1 MALQPEKRKVRALSL
16 AGIAQISNDISRK
29 FLDRSD
35 LSRLSRIDLHSPKDY
50 AQVLKALDDFFI
62 SDPNGKIKLVFV
74 EDKVIVKNIFIM
86 SSAMQE
92 LAQKYPEHLYVDIL
106 KNVSPGFN
114 LYSVSCEDENSEW
127 KICASCISQA
137 NNPDILRFIIVSVL
151 QSIPKMKAQI
161 KYITVHPGI
170 TDSLDMGTLLPNAT
184 IRLCYLLVLQILENK
199 LSELQCATQ
208 TQIKAVLHILLHTRS
223 LKVYNRCLNEF
234 KTVCPPEVY
243 QYYYETWHPSRKLWC
258 TKDNKRLKAEKAI
271 YSYVTSLHYT
281 LATEMGSSLS
291 LNNCLCVVFNE
302 NRELKSVPEYLPPVN
317 LLPVPEPPPAVLE
330 KAPEEITKTNGLE
343 DMEFS
348 SWEEFQSFLISWCE
362 EQKIIFVIRNS
373 VPLADEDMSQD
384 LIQSL
389 KYSTVNLGCSS
400 YTRKRCPATI
410 HLKLGP
416 DKDKLIIT
424 KADLNHSHDSE
435 IDLPS
440 RFTRKPALFVE
451 FPVGKPA
458 EVSDKFMDRNEL
470 TKLLRLHFPFGG
482 ESQILDELESL
493 FNADPSAKIKFIY
506 TEDKFIVKNIFLM
519 TSAMQG
525 LLQQFPE
532 TIYVDHIPALNQE
545 FDLYSLLCQDE
556 SFSWRVCA
564 HCIGTKEVSETLR
577 FLIQTVLQVNPNIG
591 AQVKHFTLSHEIRN
605 PLDTQALLPNA
616 LVRYCS
622 PFVFDSMHNSIS
634 FLSQMEQSQ
643 IKNLLVSLSQAPSTE
658 VYTEHLGD
666 LKAACPDEVF
676 QYYFD
681 TWHPHWKLWCEKDSR
696 TSDVDNSIFAY
707 VKLKHDELKA
717 HLGSLPS
724 LYQCLQAILTED
736 QEPVESSELNHVE
749 ELDKNT
755 PTLKSQNAMEEPS
768 AALEENIPP
777 PVDDTANE
785 EVAGDTDQPNGKEFQ
800 SWDDFCGYLE
810 KWSKEKFL
818 VRLSSAAVSDESE
831 GDKCVTPQVAQSLK
845 YSWVQLNCTWKECPA
860 FIELTLGPKKDKLII
875 TQSNPSHVHE
885 AEETAQPPP
894 AKKCKL
900 SSAVGLPAQVA
911 NNISRK
917 FLEPSDLKRLL
928 RFRSG
933 AFEDRTQV
941 LAELDSLFITDPE
954 AKVKLVFVEDK
965 LLVQKIFLMTSSM
978 REIASK
984 FPENIFIDLFTD
996 FSQSFDLYTIYCEE
1010 KGVGWKV
1017 CAYCIAKKGVP
1028 GTFDFLISSV
1038 VQINPTLSNQG
1049 KHLTV
1054 NPEIH
1059 EPISLETHLPHASL
1073 RYCMHLV
1080 LDILYRKISNLDN
1093 TVAAQIKNFLHI
1105 LSQTCSLKVYDRYLN
1120 DLKTICPPEIYQ
1132 YYYDT
1137 WHPRR
1142 KMWVKKDNR
1151 IEEGEKNIFELVS
1164 QKHEKLKQALG
1175 SYPSL
1180 HQCLCAV
1187 LGDGYK
1193 KTDNKSHL
1201 QELHSFCENEES
1213 PVISP
1218 ASNEQDGDHPMMEEE
1233 AEIIDCKPDSEM
1245 IDSEADPSK
1254 DNEEH
1259 MENPGTGLERTEFY
1273 SWEDFCSFLD
1283 GWCEE
1288 KKTMFAVRHSVFL
1301 QKSEIENFP
1310 HGPEVAKSLRYSRVI
1325 LGCRSCPRNKCTAMI
1340 ELKLSPHMDRLI
1352 VSERNLCHT
1361 HDWPIPTTHMTS
1373 QDQLQATQECQL
1385 AMITDDVSKK
1395 FLEHSDIK
1403 NLLPFYPDSLS
1414 DHHKVLG
1421 ELNAFLIAD
1430 PGAKI
1435 KLVFNEKGD
1444 VVKHVFIMTSCM
1456 QDLVQRFPDHMFVDC
1471 LPLIGGTFGLYTVF
1485 CEQED
1490 KRWTTCAYCIAQED
1504 TSDIFKFIL
1513 LSLVQSIAS
1522 LQMLLKLIT
1531 VSPGIQGCMNVE
1543 SILPN
1548 ALARY
1553 CKMMVMDIL
1562 FEQCSHL
1569 DFVLQAQI
1577 RSSIQM
1583 LAQTSSPN
1591 LYSQHLFELAAASP
1605 PAVFQCYYK
1614 NWHQCRKLW
1623 ASDSVAESP
1632 MYSCVKAKQREL
1644 TSKLKDPLSLCQC
1657 LKVVLDDAQLIH
1669 VTRETCSDEEA
1680 KIAEQSIKGR
1690 DSSSLPSSL
1699 VSSAVNTEG
1708 KDMDYDLVG
1717 KKFTSWNQFCKYFD
1731 DLCEKKKAC
1740 YKVSSAS
1747 YFENTDKR
1755 AEIYKFQ
1762 NVRLECRPLP
1772 DEMDKDTDTQ
1782 RKTDQLS
1789 CPASVFLQ
1797 FCKEDSCL
1805 VVTHAQTDHNH
1816 KTDFQKFTNFFNLCS
1831 LSSYMRFSTL
1841 ASNMAQKF
1849 ITPQD
1854 IKDLMYWKKILESS
1868 ILDLLQ
1874 SLRTLLSK
1882 DPLAKVR
1889 LRFTPE
1895 VMQIDYVF
1903 LMTSQMGSLI
1913 QKFPSV
1919 LFIARPLAF
1928 FDNYELYT
1936 AMCED
1941 NDNTSSIFAYFFTHK
1956 GNPAP
1961 FCKMVESIL
1970 QSIPELNINS
1980 ILLQAD
1986 ITKMNSVRD
1995 LVPSCSVHISPAY
2008 MLEVLHHHLKEHE
2021 PSNEEKVKGL
2031 LCNLIKYQNSS
2042 ELYSTYFTDLKQ
2054 SSSDHFLQYFLQNWN
2069 CCKED
2074 WCHGIKE
2081 EHFLECAAR
2090 QEEELKPIVIT
2101 KGSLGSS
2108 IQAIVKVLV
2117 DSDNNATV
2125 DDDDDDYDEGPVL
2138 MEISDANNEK
2148 LTIKSS
2154 DLNGMIFQSWNE
2166 FSEFFDSWCEEKKTL
2181 FKITSVLPLENVAED
2196 DLKHLRYQLVQFV
2209 CKGTGEWLQHRD
2221 KLSTTNSSCPVF
2233 LTVRHMEEKN
2243 CLEINHS
2250 QHLHNH
2256 TIDQEEFGAYFQYCR
2271 LSSWPRFA
2279 SLTSSVGNCFVT
2291 QQHLKDILNW
2301 SMFLENDTLDLL
2313 KELDFLFLEDPKV
2326 KLKLSFCS
2334 ETLALESVFI
2344 MVSHSKHLL
2353 EAFSSL
2359 LFLGQSLTLNE
2370 NFDLY
2375 TVLCEDDNSNG
2386 REVAYLITR
2395 KECAAPVV
2403 SLVVSLIQSIP
2414 QIKERL
2420 EGMVLQTDL
2429 TQLDLIQ
2436 DLLPS
2441 CCVRMSQ
2448 THALDTLCYQMRMED
2463 PATQEELKQ
2472 IIYNLVHSQTSSLY
2486 NIYFKELERAATKG
2500 FFQYFLNTWHIR
2512 KEDWVES
2519 WGHRMKDGNF
2529 IEFTA
2534 WHTNELRS
2542 MLSFPSSLA
2551 SCIAV
2556 LLKMIRSS
2564 GEYTSQNYS
2573 PPDIDNKESEN
2584 VYSSKVSVDHNP
2596 WPVVSTLGSTD
2607 CVTDEMSESHMNG
2620 INNNLPQSYESS
2632 KLSASI
2638 LEEISHSILRDEK
2651 PTSLNILE
2659 GKEFLSW
2666 MEFRTFFDRWC
2677 ERNMYLF
2684 KIRCYR
2690 PLCRADSTTGKI
2702 MAVLKYSFIHLVC
2715 KYSVVNQCSVRAS
2728 PGELPA
2734 PCQAN
2739 IIVEA
2744 GQHNNCLIVTH
2755 AELNHNHGIVEE
2767 EFERLFPR
2775 FMLRAKPFLFLEMT
2789 KAISKQFLLLKDL
2802 QDLVCQSCDEETS
2815 LRDLLDELTV
2825 IFCKDPKVKIKL
2837 LFYPDIAEVE
2847 GIFLMTATMKNLLQR
2862 FPSVLCI
2869 EKTMPINNDFY
2880 LYTAVCE
2887 DADQRGRACA
2897 YFITRKESQTPVR
2910 FMVVSLMQSISDFV
2924 KPMIKSM
2931 LLQAPF
2937 EEIEL
2942 VQGLLPKRE
2951 VIMSQAFALQL
2962 LHTRIEEEALSVQV
2976 SIKNIVGDL
2985 VHSNS
2990 AEIYKQNLKVLK
3002 AAANTAFLDYFL
3014 NHWHMNKK
3022 RWVACWGLPE
3032 PHRIRFDNHLRTNLQ
3047 SLESLSL
3054 STSLA
3059 CSVNELLK
3067 LQSLKALTCTLDEN
3081 KITDFYKKLCH
3092 PPVLK
3097 SLQEEIALTNYGHFD
3112 ISELDDGFVLND
3124 GTCSFL
3130 VDKSLLQC
3138 NCSIFKARQLPC
3150 RHIFTARVWTGETV
3164 LDNKLVQADT
3174 ADI

>member
-35 LSRLSRIDLHSPKDY
+35 LSRLSRIDMNSPKDY
-50 AQVLKALDDFFI
+50 AQVLKALDNFFV

-92 LAQKYPEHLYVDIL
+92 RAQKYPEHLYVDLL

-127 KICASCISQA
+127 KICASCISQS
-137 NNPDILRFIIVSVL
+137 NNPDILRFLIVSVL

-208 TQIKAVLHILLHTRS
+208 TQIKTVLHILLHTRS

-234 KTVCPPEVY
+234 KNVCPAEVY

-302 NRELKSVPEYLPPVN
+302 NRELKSVPESLPPVN
-317 LLPVPEPPPAVLE
+317 LLPVPEPPPAVPE
-330 KAPEEITKTNGLE
+330 KPTEEIAKTNGLE
-343 DMEFS
+343 DMTFS

-362 EQKIIFVIRNS
+362 EQKIIFVIRSS
-373 VPLADEDMSQD
+373 VPLTNEDMSQD

-416 DKDKLIIT
+416 DKDKLIIA
-424 KADLNHSHDSE
+424 KADLNHIHDSE

-440 RFTRKPALFVE
+440 RFTRKPSLFVE
-451 FPVGKPA
+451 FPIGKA
-458 EVSDKFMDRNEL
+458 ADISDKFMDRNEL

-482 ESQILDELESL
+482 ESQLLDELESL
-493 FNADPSAKIKFIY
+493 FNSDPSAKVKLIY

-519 TSAMQG
+519 TSAMQN
-525 LLQQFPE
+525 LLQHFPE
-532 TIYVDHIPALNQE
+532 TMYVDHIPALNQE

-564 HCIGTKEVSETLR
+564 HCIGRKETSETLR
-577 FLIQTVLQVNPNIG
+577 FLIQTVLQVCPNIST
-591 AQVKHFTLSHEIRN
+591 QVKYFTVSPEIRN
-605 PLDTQALLPNA
+605 PLDIQALLPNA

-622 PFVFDSMHNSIS
+622 LLVFDSMHNSIS

-643 IKNLLVSLSQAPSTE
+643 IKNLLVSLSKAPSTD
-658 VYTEHLGD
+658 VYTEYLAD

-681 TWHPHWKLWCEKDSR
+681 TWHPHWKLWCEKDNR
-696 TSDVDNSIFAY
+696 TSDLDSSIFAY
-707 VKLKHDELKA
+707 VEAKHNELKA

-724 LYQCLQAILTED
+724 LYQCLQAILSED
-736 QEPVESSELNHVE
+736 QQEPVESSELNHVE
-749 ELDKNT
+749 DLDKST
-755 PTLKSQNAMEEPS
+755 SDLKSQTSMEESITP
-768 AALEENIPP
+768 LEENTAPT
-777 PVDDTANE
+777 VDQSPE
-785 EVAGDTDQPNGKEFQ
+785 ETEGDSDQVHGKEFQ
-800 SWDDFCGYLE
+800 SWDDFSCYLE

-818 VRLSSAAVSDESE
+818 VRLSSATFSE
-831 GDKCVTPQVAQSLK
+831 ETDGDKGVSPQAALSLK
-845 YSWVQLNCTWKECPA
+845 YSWVQLYCSWKECPA
-860 FIELTLGPKKDKLII
+860 FIELTLGPEKDKLII
-875 TQSNPSHVHE
+875 TQSNSSHVHE
-885 AEETAQPPP
+885 AEETTQPPP

-941 LAELDSLFITDPE
+941 LAELDSLFISDPD

-965 LLVQKIFLMTSSM
+965 LLVQKIFLMTSTLK
-978 REIASK
+978 EIASK
-984 FPENIFIDLFTD
+984 FPENIFIDLFSD

-1028 GTFDFLISSV
+1028 GTLDFLLSSV
-1038 VQINPTLSNQG
+1038 VQINPTLSNQT

-1059 EPISLETHLPHASL
+1059 EPVNLETHLPHSSL

-1080 LDILYRKISNLDN
+1080 LDILYRKIANLDN
-1093 TVAAQIKNFLHI
+1093 TVAAQIKNYLHI
-1105 LSQTCSLKVYDRYLN
+1105 LSQTCSLKVYNRYLT
-1120 DLKTICPPEIYQ
+1120 DLKAICPAEIYQ
-1132 YYYDT
+1132 YFYDT

-1151 IEEGEKNIFELVS
+1151 IEEGEKNMFELVL
-1164 QKHEKLKQALG
+1164 QKHENLKQVLG

-1180 HQCLCAV
+1180 HQCLCAI

-1193 KTDNKSHL
+1193 KSDQSHL
-1201 QELHSFCENEES
+1201 QELHSYCENEES
-1213 PVISP
+1213 PS
-1218 ASNEQDGDHPMMEEE
+1218 SNEQDGDQQMMEEE
-1233 AEIIDCKPDSEM
+1233 AEMIDSKADSEM
-1245 IDSEADPSK
+1245 IISEADPTK
-1254 DNEEH
+1254 DKEANT
-1259 MENPGTGLERTEFY
+1259 ENHKTGLGRNEFY
-1273 SWEDFCSFLD
+1273 SWDDFCSFLD
-1283 GWCEE
+1283 RWCEE

-1301 QKSEIENFP
+1301 QKSEIVKFP
-1310 HGPEVAKSLRYSRVI
+1310 HGPEVAKSLRYSTVI

-1340 ELKLSPHMDRLI
+1340 ELKLSPRMDRLI
-1352 VSERNLCHT
+1352 VSSSNLCHT
-1361 HDWPIPTTHMTS
+1361 HDLPNPTTHSTS
-1373 QDQLQATQECQL
+1373 KDQLQAIQECQL
-1385 AMITDDVSKK
+1385 AMITDDIAKK
-1395 FLEHSDIK
+1395 FLECSDVK
-1403 NLLPFYPDSLS
+1403 RLLPFYPDSLS
-1414 DHHKVLG
+1414 DHNKVLG
-1421 ELNAFLIAD
+1421 ELNAFLNAD
-1430 PGAKI
+1430 TGAKI

-1444 VVKHVFIMTSCM
+1444 VVKSIFIMTSYM
-1456 QDLVQRFPDHMFVDC
+1456 QDLAQRFPDHIFVDR
-1471 LPLIGGTFGLYTVF
+1471 LPLSGGTIGLYTLF
-1485 CEQED
+1485 CERD
-1490 KRWTTCAYCIAQED
+1490 NKKWTTCAYCITQED
-1504 TSDIFKFIL
+1504 SSDTFQSIL
-1513 LSLVQSIAS
+1513 LSFVQSMAS

-1531 VSPGIQGCMNVE
+1531 VSPGIQGCLNVE
-1543 SILPN
+1543 SVLPN
-1548 ALARY
+1548 AVARY
-1553 CKMMVMDIL
+1553 CRMMVMDIL

-1577 RSSIQM
+1577 KSSIQM

-1605 PAVFQCYYK
+1605 PTVFQCYYN
-1614 NWHQCRKLW
+1614 NWHQRRKLW
-1623 ASDSVAESP
+1623 ASDSVAESH
-1632 MYSCVKAKQREL
+1632 MYSCVKAKQQEL
-1644 TSKLKDPLSLCQC
+1644 TSKLSNPSSLCQC
-1657 LKVVLDDAQLIH
+1657 LQVVLDDCQLTH
-1669 VTRETCSDEEA
+1669 VTREACIDEA
-1680 KIAEQSIKGR
+1680 KTVEQSINIR
-1690 DSSSLPSSL
+1690 ENSYLPSSM
-1699 VSSAVNTEG
+1699 VCSAINTEG

-1717 KKFTSWNQFCKYFD
+1717 KKFTSWNQFCEYFD
-1731 DLCEKKKAC
+1731 LLCEKKKTC
-1740 YKVSSAS
+1740 YKVSSAI

-1762 NVRLECRPLP
+1762 NIRLGCWPLP
-1772 DEMDKDTDTQ
+1772 DAMEKDTDTQ
-1782 RKTDQLS
+1782 SNTECSHLS
-1789 CPASVFLQ
+1789 CPASLFLQ
-1797 FCKEDSCL
+1797 FCNEENCL
-1805 VVTHAQTDHNH
+1805 VVMDAQMDHNH
-1816 KTDFQKFTNFFNLCS
+1816 NTDIQRFAEFFNLCS
-1831 LSSYMRFSTL
+1831 LSSYTRFLAL
-1841 ASNMAQKF
+1841 ASNLAQKF
-1849 ITPQD
+1849 ITLQD
-1854 IKDLMYWKKILESS
+1854 LKDLLTWKKILESS
-1868 ILDLLQ
+1868 ILDLLH
-1874 SLRTLLSK
+1874 SLRTLLYK
-1882 DPLAKVR
+1882 DPLAKVIV
-1889 LRFTPE
+1889 RFTPDVMEINE
-1895 VMQIDYVF
+1895 VF
-1903 LMTSQMGSLI
+1903 FMTSQMGSLL
-1913 QKFPSV
+1913 QKSPPV
-1919 LFIARPLAF
+1919 IFISKPLIF
-1928 FDNYELYT
+1928 TDNYELYT

-1941 NDNTSSIFAYFFTHK
+1941 NENMSRVCAYFCTQK

-1961 FCKMVESIL
+1961 FCSMVQSIL
-1970 QSIPELNINS
+1970 QSIPEMKINS
-1980 ILLQAD
+1980 MLLQSD
-1986 ITKMNSVRD
+1986 IKEMNSVRD
-1995 LVPSCSVHISPAY
+1995 IVPSCSVHISPAY
-2008 MLEVLHHHLKEHE
+2008 VLEVLHQHLKEDD

-2031 LCNLIKYQNSS
+2031 LCNLIKSNSS
-2042 ELYSTYFTDLKQ
+2042 ELYSTYFTDLKKL
-2054 SSSDHFLQYFLQNWN
+2054 SSDNFLQYFLQNWN

-2074 WCHGIKE
+2074 WCHAMKE
-2081 EHFLECAAR
+2081 DHFLECASR
-2090 QEEELKPIVIT
+2090 QEDEVKPIVIS
-2101 KGSLGSS
+2101 KVSLGAF
-2108 IQAIVKVLV
+2108 IQAVVKVV
-2117 DSDNNATV
+2117 GNSDDYAAV
-2125 DDDDDDYDEGPVL
+2125 EDDDYKNYDEGPVL
-2138 MEISDANNEK
+2138 MEISDAYAEK
-2148 LTIKSS
+2148 LTVKSS
-2154 DLNGMIFQSWNE
+2154 DLNGMIFESWNE
-2166 FSEFFDSWCEEKKTL
+2166 FSEFFDSWCEETKTL
-2181 FKITSVLPLENVAED
+2181 FKITSVIHLENVSED
-2196 DLKHLRYQLVQFV
+2196 DAKRLRYQLVQFL
-2209 CKGTGEWLQHRD
+2209 CKGTGGWPQQRD
-2221 KLSTTNSSCPVF
+2221 TLSTAHSSCPVF
-2233 LTVRHMEEKN
+2233 LTVKHMAEKN
-2243 CLEINHS
+2243 CLVTSHS
-2250 QHLHNH
+2250 QHVHNH
-2256 TIDQEEFGAYFQYCR
+2256 TIDPEEFSACFKYCR

-2279 SLTSSVGNCFVT
+2279 SLTSSFGNGFVT

-2301 SMFLENDTLDLL
+2301 SMFLENDTQDLL

-2334 ETLALESVFI
+2334 ETLSLESVFI
-2344 MVSHSKHLL
+2344 MVSHSQHLL

-2370 NFDLY
+2370 KFDLY
-2375 TVLCEDDNSNG
+2375 TVLCEDDSSNG

-2403 SLVVSLIQSIP
+2403 SIVISLMQSIP

-2429 TQLDLIQ
+2429 TQLDFIQ

-2463 PATQEELKQ
+2463 PATEEELKQ
-2472 IIYNLVHSQTSSLY
+2472 IIYNLVHSQTSMLY
-2486 NIYFKELERAATKG
+2486 NIYFKELERTATEH

-2534 WHTNELRS
+2534 WHANELRS

-2551 SCIAV
+2551 SCTAV
-2556 LLKMIRSS
+2556 LLEMIRTSR
-2564 GEYTSQNYS
+2564 EYTAQTYS
-2573 PPDIDNKESEN
+2573 PPDIGNK
-2584 VYSSKVSVDHNP
+2584 
-2596 WPVVSTLGSTD
+2596 
-2607 CVTDEMSESHMNG
+2607 EMSESHMNG
-2620 INNNLPQSYESS
+2620 INNSFSQSSESS
-2632 KLSASI
+2632 KLSTSI
-2638 LEEISHSILRDEK
+2638 LEDISNSILRDEK
-2651 PTSLNILE
+2651 PANLNIVE
-2659 GKEFLSW
+2659 GKKFSSW

-2690 PLCRADSTTGKI
+2690 PLSRADSTTGKM

-2715 KYSVVNQCSVRAS
+2715 KYSIITQCSGRDY

-2734 PCQAN
+2734 LCQAN

-2744 GQHNNCLIVTH
+2744 GPQNNCLIVTH
-2755 AELNHNHGIVEE
+2755 AQLDHNHGIAED
-2767 EFERLFPR
+2767 EFESLFPR

-2789 KAISKQFLLLKDL
+2789 KAISKQFLLFKDL
-2802 QDLVCQSCDEETS
+2802 QDLVCQSSDEEIS
-2815 LRDLLDELTV
+2815 LRELLDELTL

-2847 GIFLMTATMKNLLQR
+2847 GIFLMTATMKNVLQR

-2887 DADQRGRACA
+2887 DADQRGRTCA

-2924 KPMIKSM
+2924 KPMIKSIV
-2931 LLQAPF
+2931 LHATF
-2937 EEIEL
+2937 EELEL

-2951 VIMSQAFALQL
+2951 VIMSQAYALQL
-2962 LHTRIEEEALSVQV
+2962 LNTRIEEEEQSVQV
-2976 SIKNIVGDL
+2976 NIKNIVCDL
-2985 VHSNS
+2985 VRSSS

-3002 AAANTAFLDYFL
+3002 AAANTAFLDFFL
-3014 NHWHMNKK
+3014 NHWHMHRK
-3022 RWVACWGLPE
+3022 RWVACTGLPE
-3032 PHRIRFDNHLRTNLQ
+3032 PHRIRFDNHFRINLQ
-3047 SLESLSL
+3047 SLESVNL

-3059 CSVNELLK
+3059 CIVNGLLK

-3097 SLQEEIALTNYGHFD
+3097 LLQEEITNTKYGHYD
-3112 ISELDDGFVLND
+3112 ISEFDDGFLLND
-3124 GTCSFL
+3124 GTCSF
-3130 VDKSLLQC
+3130 VVEKSLSQC
-3138 NCSIFKARQLPC
+3138 NCSIFKERGLPC
-3150 RHIFTARVWTGETV
+3150 RHIFAARLWTGETM
-3164 LDNKLVQADT
+3164 LDDKLVQVDT
-3174 ADI
+3174 ANIQN